1 MLIEPIID
9 NKNIYAVQIVE
20 IGREIYIELIQ
31 LAYSFFDD
39 VFLFMHTFFLIIN
52 SNQININT
60 TNEK

>member
-39 VFLFMHTFFLIIN
+39 VFMHTFFLIIN